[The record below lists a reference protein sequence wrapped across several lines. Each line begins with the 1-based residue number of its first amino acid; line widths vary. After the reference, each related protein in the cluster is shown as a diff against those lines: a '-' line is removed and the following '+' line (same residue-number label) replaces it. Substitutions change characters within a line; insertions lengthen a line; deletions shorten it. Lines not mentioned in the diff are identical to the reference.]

1 MSHHEP
7 PSTAAVGHP
16 PRAML
21 TRLRPAARTLVRRRW
36 DVRLHFA
43 ERMPADGPVVLV
55 ANHIGVLDG
64 PLLAIFAPR
73 PVHALTKQE
82 MFRGRTGT
90 FLHRAGQ
97 IPVDRFS
104 VDVRAVRTALR
115 VLRDGG
121 VTGVFPEGRRG
132 GGDLRR
138 FHHGAAYLAL
148 VSGAPVVPAVFLG
161 SREPGGDLGSVPARG
176 AAIDLVMGEPVVLGR
191 QPWPR
196 TAGMVRTASML
207 LREQMTAT
215 LDEARRTTGREL
227 PGPLPAGQAEDDPA
241 TGLVDEGPR

>member
-1 MSHHEP
+1 VTHHLP
-7 PSTAAVGHP
+7 PSSLAVAHP

-21 TRLRPAARTLVRRRW
+21 TRLRPPVRRYLLRRW
-36 DVRLHFA
+36 DVRVHGA
-43 ERMPADGPVVLV
+43 EHVPGAGPVVLA

-64 PLLAIFAPR
+64 PLLAVFAPR

-82 MFRGRTGT
+82 MFRGRTGR
-90 FLHRAGQ
+90 FLHRSGQ
-97 IPVDRFS
+97 IPVDRYAA
-104 VDVRAVRTALR
+104 DPRAVRTSLR

-121 VTGVFPEGRRG
+121 VVGVFPEGTRG
-132 GGDLRR
+132 DGELHT

-161 SREPGGDLGSVPARG
+161 SREPGGGISSVPARG
-176 AAIDLVMGEPVVLGR
+176 GRIDLLLGEPVTPGAR
-191 QPWPR
+191 PWPR
-196 TAGMVRTASML
+196 TPGMVRATSML
-207 LREQMTAT
+207 LRERLAAT
-215 LDEARRTTGREL
+215 LDEARRTTGRDL